1 MNWEDEGFVIGKR
14 RFRENAIIL
23 DVFTCKFGK
32 TSGIVYGGTS
42 RKVRNHLQLMNKIFL
57 IHTSKSENKI
67 GYLKTELI
75 KPISPVYFDN
85 KNKILCL
92 NSLSSILK
100 STLPENQ
107 AQKKIYTSLCYLLD
121 NFSKDNWMSLY
132 LNWEVE
138 LIQYL
143 GFGFNINKVDTKKDF
158 NENTITINVDNVS
171 YKMPKFLI
179 SKNLEKISNNDI
191 YNGLNFVRNLLEN
204 KFFNPNNLRFP
215 YSRKLLEK
223 KFI

>member
-32 TSGIVYGGTS
+32 ISGIVYGGTS

-57 IHTSKSENKI
+57 IHTSKNENKI
-67 GYLKTELI
+67 GYFKTELI

-121 NFSKDNWMSLY
+121 NFNKDNWMSLY

-143 GFGFNINKVDTKKDF
+143 GFGFNINKADTEKDF
-158 NENTITINVDNVS
+158 NENTITINIDNVS

-179 SKNLEKISNNDI
+179 SKKGKVVKRFGSLDAPESFENDI
-191 YNGLNFVRNLLEN
+191 QSELQ
-204 KFFNPNNLRFP
+204 
-215 YSRKLLEK
+215 
-223 KFI
+223 

>member
-32 TSGIVYGGTS
+32 ISGIVYGGTS

-67 GYLKTELI
+67 GYFKTELI

-158 NENTITINVDNVS
+158 NENTITLNVDNVS
-171 YKMPKFLI
+171 YKIPKFLI
-179 SKNLEKISNNDI
+179 SKNLEKVNNNDI

>member
-1 MNWEDEGFVIGKR
+1 MN
-14 RFRENAIIL
+14 
-23 DVFTCKFGK
+23 
-32 TSGIVYGGTS
+32 
-42 RKVRNHLQLMNKIFL
+42 
-57 IHTSKSENKI
+57 
-67 GYLKTELI
+67 
-75 KPISPVYFDN
+75 
-85 KNKILCL
+85 
-92 NSLSSILK
+92 
-100 STLPENQ
+100 
-107 AQKKIYTSLCYLLD
+107 
-121 NFSKDNWMSLY
+121 LY

-143 GFGFNINKVDTKKDF
+143 GFGFNIDKVDTKKILMKNNNYKCRQF
-158 NENTITINVDNVS
+158 S

-179 SKNLEKISNNDI
+179 SKIREKVNNNDI

>member
-1 MNWEDEGFVIGKR
+1 
-14 RFRENAIIL
+14 
-23 DVFTCKFGK
+23 
-32 TSGIVYGGTS
+32 
-42 RKVRNHLQLMNKIFL
+42 
-57 IHTSKSENKI
+57 
-67 GYLKTELI
+67 
-75 KPISPVYFDN
+75 
-85 KNKILCL
+85 
-92 NSLSSILK
+92 
-100 STLPENQ
+100 
-107 AQKKIYTSLCYLLD
+107 
-121 NFSKDNWMSLY
+121 MSLY

-143 GFGFNINKVDTKKDF
+143 GFGFNINKADTKKDF

-179 SKNLEKISNNDI
+179 SKNLEKINNNDI

>member
-42 RKVRNHLQLMNKIFL
+42 RKVRNHLQLMNKIYL
-57 IHTSKSENKI
+57 VHTSKNENKI
-67 GYLKTELI
+67 GYFKTELI

-107 AQKKIYTSLCYLLD
+107 AQKKIYNSLYYLLD

-143 GFGFNINKVDTKKDF
+143 GFGFNINRADTKKDF